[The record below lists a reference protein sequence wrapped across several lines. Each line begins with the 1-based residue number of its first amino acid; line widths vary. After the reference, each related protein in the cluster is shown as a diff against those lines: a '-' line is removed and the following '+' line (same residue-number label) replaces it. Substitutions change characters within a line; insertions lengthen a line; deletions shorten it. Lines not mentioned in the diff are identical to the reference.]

1 MEKIA
6 LILDADDT
14 LWENNV
20 FYEEATD
27 AFAER
32 MAREGFDPRRA
43 RETLD
48 RIERSASPSTATRP
62 RSSPAVWC

>member
-27 AFAER
+27 VFAER
-32 MAREGFDPRRA
+32 MAREGFDPQRA

-48 RIERSASPSTATRP
+48 RIEHERDPVYATRP
-62 RSSPAVWC
+62 RSSPAVWY